1 MKKTLIVSVL
11 VLAVASYAAVT
22 WLGARA
28 EEKNSIFRQEFGA
41 TAAKIDA
48 QYRHKDKTVNGIKWH
63 YVEQGPDE
71 GPVILFLHG
80 LPECWYSWHYVMPL
94 IDPKYRLIVLDMKG
108 YGRSDKQDGDYSWHA
123 VARQISE
130 LMDSLAIKQFFVV
143 GHDWGSLIGSVLVSD
158 YPNRVL
164 GFVRMQADL
173 LRSGILRSLMRKPQF
188 LLFQSN
194 WIGSLFM
201 EDAAWF
207 IDRVYPPR
215 MAMEFKPVDR
225 DYLVNEFA
233 RAGVA
238 LQIPKYFKLKNWDLD
253 AAMTKICK
261 EAFPFP
267 VLILQA
273 DKDPAQPV
281 SLFES
286 VPSEC
291 PRVELRWI
299 RGASHF
305 SNFDKPEEVARAINE
320 FLSRARSGG

>member
-1 MKKTLIVSVL
+1 
-11 VLAVASYAAVT
+11 
-22 WLGARA
+22 
-28 EEKNSIFRQEFGA
+28 
-41 TAAKIDA
+41 
-48 QYRHKDKTVNGIKWH
+48 
-63 YVEQGPDE
+63 
-71 GPVILFLHG
+71 
-80 LPECWYSWHYVMPL
+80 
-94 IDPKYRLIVLDMKG
+94 
-108 YGRSDKQDGDYSWHA
+108 
-123 VARQISE
+123 
-130 LMDSLAIKQFFVV
+130 
-143 GHDWGSLIGSVLVSD
+143 
-158 YPNRVL
+158 
-164 GFVRMQADL
+164 
-173 LRSGILRSLMRKPQF
+173 
-188 LLFQSN
+188 
-194 WIGSLFM
+194 M

-215 MAMEFKPVDR
+215 MATEFKPVDR

-273 DKDPAQPV
+273 DSDPAQPV

-305 SNFDKPEEVARAINE
+305 SNFDKPEEVAKAINE
-320 FLSRARSGG
+320 FLGRSRLQQ